1 VRAAER
7 PKKATQTQHLPK
19 QQALEVPA
27 RPEVIQLFFSWIGD
41 FLRLGWLGRKI
52 LQTLKD
58 NPPNQKLDAWTVW
71 YLKQETP

>member
-1 VRAAER
+1 LI
-7 PKKATQTQHLPK
+7 Q
-19 QQALEVPA
+19 
-27 RPEVIQLFFSWIGD
+27 VIQLFFSWIGD
-41 FLRLGWLGRKI
+41 FLRLGWLGGKI